1 MNNIIV
7 FSREGLGDG
16 GRGREGGGAVELDDV
31 NIAERQ
37 QLLLSVLRL

>member
-7 FSREGLGDG
+7 FSREGLGG
-16 GRGREGGGAVELDDV
+16 GRGREKGGAVELDDV